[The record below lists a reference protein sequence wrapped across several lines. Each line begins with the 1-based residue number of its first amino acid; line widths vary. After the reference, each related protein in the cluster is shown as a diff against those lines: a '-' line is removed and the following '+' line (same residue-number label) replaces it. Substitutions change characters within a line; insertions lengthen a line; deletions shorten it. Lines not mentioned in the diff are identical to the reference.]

1 MTQTVVILGAGWAG
15 LPLTHKLLKYTAPK
29 TSLKVVL
36 VTPNGHFFWNVAA
49 TRGLIPGEI
58 PDDDLFLPIEPG
70 FRRYPADAFELVLG
84 RAERLDDAASTVM
97 VLTNAG
103 AARKIVYTHLVIATG
118 SRLTSGLPLKPLGSD
133 EQTLT
138 AWRALQN
145 RVGEAHSIVIG
156 GAGPTGVEVA
166 GELAAKYGST
176 KTITLVS
183 SGSKPLL
190 SHGASST
197 AHTAGTAGTPSPSLI
212 TTIETDLQTLG
223 VRLIRNARVTKDEH
237 HQPPPNAAGPNAASD
252 AASDAAS
259 ASGPS
264 PQHRLTLSNGAV
276 LTADL
281 YLPLHGVQ
289 VNTGFVPPH
298 LLDARGNVRQ
308 DPRSLR
314 VAGTDN
320 LWALGDV
327 GDAEPKQLTV
337 TDAQVIHLAAALHAV
352 LTAADGGTGGGGGVE
367 VEVPVYMPEKKTMLF
382 LALGRKFAT
391 GQIGGWRLWRFLVAW
406 VKGRRLFVD
415 TAEAYVGGTRLRHA
429 AM

>member
-15 LPLTHKLLKYTAPK
+15 LPLAHKLLKYTAPK
-29 TSLKVVL
+29 TSLKVFL
-36 VTPNGHFFWNVAA
+36 VTPNSYFFWNVAA

-84 RAERLDDAASTVM
+84 RAERIDDAASTVM

-103 AARKIVYTHLVIATG
+103 AARELAYTHLVIATG

-145 RVGEAHSIVIG
+145 RVGEAQSIVIG

-190 SHGASST
+190 SDGTSST
-197 AHTAGTAGTPSPSLI
+197 AHTAGTAGTAGTPSPSLI

-237 HQPPPNAAGPNAASD
+237 HQPPPNAAGPDAS
-252 AASDAAS
+252 S
-259 ASGPS
+259 ASTLASSPS
-264 PQHRLTLSNGAV
+264 PQHHKLTLSNGAV
-276 LTADL
+276 LTTDL

-337 TDAQVIHLAAALHAV
+337 TDAQVVHVAAALHAV
-352 LTAADGGTGGGGGVE
+352 LTAADGGGTDGGGGGGVE
-367 VEVPVYMPEKKTMLF
+367 VPVYVPEKKTMLF
-382 LALGRKFAT
+382 LALGRKVRDGPDWSVEAVAVS
-391 GQIGGWRLWRFLVAW
+391 GGVGSRGGGCLWIRRRRMW
-406 VKGRRLFVD
+406 EGR
-415 TAEAYVGGTRLRHA
+415 G
-429 AM
+429 

>member
-1 MTQTVVILGAGWAG
+1 MTQTVVILGGGWAG
-15 LPLTHKLLKYTAPK
+15 LPLAHKLLKSTAPK

-36 VTPNGHFFWNVAA
+36 VTPNSHFFWNVAA

-58 PDDDLFLPIEPG
+58 PDADLFLPIEPG

-84 RAERLDDAASTVM
+84 SAERIDDAASK
-97 VLTNAG
+97 VLVRTNAG
-103 AARKIVYTHLVIATG
+103 AERELAYTHLVIATG

-133 EQTLT
+133 EQTLDT
-138 AWRALQN
+138 WHALQK
-145 RVGEAHSIVIG
+145 RIGEANSIVIA
-156 GAGPTGVEVA
+156 GAGATGVEVA

-176 KTITLVS
+176 KAITLVM

-190 SHGASST
+190 PDRASST
-197 AHTAGTAGTPSPSLI
+197 AATAGTAGTPSPSLI
-212 TTIETDLQTLG
+212 ATLDSDLQSLG
-223 VRLIRNARVTKDEH
+223 VRLIRNARVTRDEH
-237 HQPPPNAAGPNAASD
+237 HHQSDQPAAAGTDASSAAH
-252 AASDAAS
+252 
-259 ASGPS
+259 
-264 PQHRLTLSNGAV
+264 QHRLTLSNDTT

-281 YLPLHGVQ
+281 YLPLHGIR
-289 VNTGFVPPH
+289 VNTSFVPPH
-298 LLDARGNVRQ
+298 LLDPHNGNVRQ
-308 DPRSLR
+308 DPTSLR

-337 TDAQVIHLAAALHAV
+337 IDAQVIHVAAALHAV
-352 LTAADGGTGGGGGVE
+352 LLTGVPGGP
-367 VEVPVYMPEKKTMLF
+367 VPVYVPEKKTMLF

-391 GQIGGWRLWRFLVAW
+391 GQIGGWRLWRVLVAW